1 MKKYKYHYDSPVG
14 RLFLAEVDGAIT
26 DLVFTPIEDA
36 EKKQTPVL
44 SLACDILREY
54 FAGER
59 REFDIPMKFIV
70 GTEFQQKAWNA
81 LSDIPYGQTRSYQ
94 DQANAIG
101 SPKACRAVGSAN
113 GKNPISIFVPCH
125 RVIGANKS
133 LTGYGGGLD
142 IKKFLLELE
151 AQHINK

>member
-26 DLVFTPIEDA
+26 DLVFNPIENA
-36 EKKQTPVL
+36 EEKQTPVL
-44 SLACDILREY
+44 ALACDMLREY

-59 REFDIPMKFIV
+59 REFNIPIKFIV

-81 LSDIPYGQTRSYQ
+81 LLDVPYGQTRSYQ
-94 DQANAIG
+94 DQATAIG
-101 SPKACRAVGSAN
+101 APKACRAVGGAN

-151 AQHINK
+151 ARHIHK